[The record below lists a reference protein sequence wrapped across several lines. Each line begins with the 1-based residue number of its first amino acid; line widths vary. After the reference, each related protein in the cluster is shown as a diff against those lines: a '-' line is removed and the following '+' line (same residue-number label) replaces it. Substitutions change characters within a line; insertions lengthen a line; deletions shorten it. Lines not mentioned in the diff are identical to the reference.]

1 MCLMT
6 IRRTKMSRG
15 SQIEK
20 SRTGTAQKRE
30 RRKSD
35 KAARREEKRGNRQ
48 VLIITYCVVA
58 VFLGMIGY
66 IVYFMATDAD
76 NIINNPYNKRQQL
89 LAERVVRGT
98 IYSSDNEV
106 LAETKTNSDGTE
118 SRYYPYKNM
127 FCHAVGRVDNS
138 MTGVELA
145 QCYPLLTSHSN
156 PLKQLVNTFRGEKNA
171 GDNVVTTLNADLQ
184 KTAYEALGSYKG
196 AVVALEPNT
205 GKILTMV
212 SKPDYDPNTVL
223 ENWNDLVEDSED
235 NSALLNRAAQGLY
248 PPGSTFKM
256 LTAMEYIRENQDS
269 YKKYQYNC
277 SGSASFEGNEI
288 NCYGGENHGNL
299 DLFTSFAKSCNTSF
313 ANIGMSLNISS
324 FGKLC
329 ERFGFNKSLDLGFE
343 SNKSRFT
350 LSGKSD
356 KGELVQTVIG
366 QGKTQIT
373 PMLNAMIVST
383 IANDGEMMKPYMVD
397 HTENDS
403 KHNVKKYSPVSMGK
417 KVAICEQ
424 LTEPGAQKGLVE
436 RDVVRVVTGGTV
448 IEDNLV
454 DEKSNNFICKKWTW
468 NCRKSI

>member
-1 MCLMT
+1 
-6 IRRTKMSRG
+6 
-15 SQIEK
+15 
-20 SRTGTAQKRE
+20 
-30 RRKSD
+30 
-35 KAARREEKRGNRQ
+35 
-48 VLIITYCVVA
+48 
-58 VFLGMIGY
+58 MIGY

-106 LAETKTNSDGTE
+106 LAETKKNSDGSE

-196 AVVALEPNT
+196 AVVALEPKT

-288 NCYGGENHGNL
+288 NCYGGESHGNL

-313 ANIGMSLNISS
+313 ANIGMNLNISS

-329 ERFGFNKSLDLGFE
+329 ERFGFNKSLNLGFE

-350 LSGKSD
+350 LSDKSD

-403 KHNVKKYSPVSMGK
+403 KKNVKKYSPVSMGK
-417 KVAICEQ
+417 KVDKSVVKAMKKMMKMVVSEGTGYSLSDLSYQVAGKTGSAEFDAEGTSHAWFVGYAPADDPKIAVSIVVEGAGTGSQYAI
-424 LTEPGAQKGLVE
+424 PIA
-436 RDVVRVVTGGTV
+436 
-448 IEDNLV
+448 
-454 DEKSNNFICKKWTW
+454 
-468 NCRKSI
+468 RKMFENYLK